1 MSDSVNEYGLG
12 SESTQGGGP
21 LPHGD
26 PGHGIEHGLG
36 PSEGPYVGESAED
49 EEGVKFG
56 LGSDNTQATPPVPEE
71 PDPNPLEHGLGD
83 RD

>member
-12 SESTQGGGP
+12 SENTQEEQP

-36 PSEGPYVGESAED
+36 PSDGPYVGEAAAD

-56 LGSDNTQATPPVPEE
+56 LGSDNTQDTSPVAEPAE
-71 PDPNPLEHGLGD
+71 PDPLRHGLGD
-83 RD
+83 Q